1 MTGNSLM
8 MRLQLQL
15 AEKVTGPLKNIGAS
29 SKTAAGGL
37 QATRDRLRE
46 LERQNTIVQRLRQ
59 QQAAFKA
66 TANQLKINQAN
77 LESLKRSG
85 SATVAQ
91 IKAQTAL
98 VDRGTTSFKR
108 QAAQLAQLRT
118 HASNSGIGKLSTDEK
133 RLGTE
138 ITRTT
143 QLLRQQEQ
151 TLRRTEQ
158 LRSQRNRGL
167 GTAAAIGGTGLGM
180 RMTGQR
186 GLTMGAHLIA
196 PGMSYNQQMARV
208 QALARLDGNSE
219 DMRLL
224 REQSRYLGATTM
236 FSATEAAQGQAF
248 LAMAGFTP
256 ENIMAAMPGMLNM
269 SLAGDIDL
277 ARTADIASNISSG
290 FGIDPKEMNRVA
302 DVLTMAFTSSNVN
315 LEMLGDTMKYVAPN
329 ARALGVS
336 MEETAALAGLLGNVG
351 IQGTQ
356 AGTAMRGMFIRMS
369 APPAAARKA
378 LRDLNISIAD
388 ASGNMREL
396 PDILLD
402 VAKATEHMG
411 NVDRM
416 RYVTQIFG
424 REPSSAVTELL
435 NQSSTGDM
443 QRFIEAMRQSEG
455 AAARVAHVMTD
466 NLGGSL
472 DELKSIWE
480 DVGISIFEQNKDLL
494 RELVDSLTKVIE
506 GVNNWIQKNPELAK
520 WITRIVIG
528 ILALIAAVGALM
540 MILAPMIGM
549 TVMLKFGLGMLG
561 IKFGGLIP
569 IIASVGRA
577 LFTLGLSMLTNPLF
591 LAISALALAGYL
603 IYKNWDSIVWFFQD
617 IWDQLKT
624 AFNGGIGSLSAFIL
638 NWSPIGLFYKA
649 MAVVLDY
656 FGITLPENFTTF
668 AGNIFSSFG
677 NAVLENG
684 KMLLVWFGNVIMSVF
699 TWFMVDLPNAF
710 SGFGGMLM
718 QGLINGIKNAVGA
731 VKDAIYSIGE
741 SVVSW
746 FREKLNI
753 NSPSKVF
760 ATLGTSIPE
769 GAALGI
775 TRGLP
780 FIEDASRSMANTAL
794 EGLPV
799 IEGNTIAT
807 SGGAFRFD
815 TRAPVAAAT
824 GGPNISMGSDHV
836 EIHIHGSGMDAQAIA
851 HAVAM
856 ELDKRDRAK
865 QASARSSLFDR
876 S

>member
-46 LERQNTIVQRLRQ
+46 LERQNTIVQRLKQ

-85 SATVAQ
+85 SATAAQ
-91 IKAQTAL
+91 IKSQTAL
-98 VDRGTTSFKR
+98 VDRGTTAFKR

-118 HASNSGIGKLSTDEK
+118 RASNSGIGKLSTDEK

-290 FGIDPKEMNRVA
+290 FGIDPAQMQRVA
-302 DVLTMAFTSSNVN
+302 DVLTATFTSANVN
-315 LEMLGDTMKYVAPN
+315 MEMLGETMKYMAPI
-329 ARALGVS
+329 ARAAGVS
-336 MEETAALAGLLGNVG
+336 LEDSAAMAALLGNVG
-351 IQGTQ
+351 IQGST
-356 AGTAMRGMFIRMS
+356 AGTQLRQMLTQLSTSGAEKLKKLGIQ
-369 APPAAARKA
+369 AQDTDGN
-378 LRDLNISIAD
+378 LRDVTALLFELDQATKHMGSAERLGILKDVFDQRAMAGASELMQQIAD
-388 ASGNMREL
+388 GKLQEFA
-396 PDILLD
+396 
-402 VAKATEHMG
+402 
-411 NVDRM
+411 
-416 RYVTQIFG
+416 
-424 REPSSAVTELL
+424 
-435 NQSSTGDM
+435 
-443 QRFIEAMRQSEG
+443 AMLRNSEG

-494 RELVDSLTKVIE
+494 RGLVDSLTKVVE

-520 WITRIVIG
+520 WITRIAVG
-528 ILALIAAVGALM
+528 ILALITAVGALLM
-540 MILAPMIGM
+540 VLAPMIGM
-549 TVMLKFGLGMLG
+549 AVMLKFGLGMLG
-561 IKFGGLIP
+561 IKFSGLIP
-569 IIASVGRA
+569 IIISVGRA

-591 LAISALALAGYL
+591 LAISALALAGFL
-603 IYKNWDSIVWFFQD
+603 IYKNWDGIVWFFKD
-617 IWDQLKT
+617 IWEQLKT

-684 KMLLVWFGNVIMSVF
+684 KMLLVWFGNVFMSVF

-710 SGFGGMLM
+710 SGFGGMLI
-718 QGLINGIKNAVGA
+718 QGLINGIKNAMGA
-731 VKDAIYSIGE
+731 VKDAISNVGS
-741 SVVSW
+741 SVLNW
-746 FREKLNI
+746 FKEKLGI
-753 NSPSKVF
+753 ASPSKMF
-760 ATLGTSIPE
+760 IRAGIEISN
-769 GAALGI
+769 GAAIGI
-775 TRGLP
+775 SDGLP
-780 FIEDASRSMANTAL
+780 DVKRASLHLADTAM
-794 EGLPV
+794 EGLPI
-799 IEGNTIAT
+799 IEGNTVMT
-807 SGGAFRFD
+807 TGGAFKFD
-815 TRAPVAAAT
+815 TQAPIAAT
-824 GGPNISMGSDHV
+824 SSGQSISMGSDHV
-836 EIHIHGSGMDAQAIA
+836 EIHIHGGGMDAQAIA
-851 HAVAM
+851 RAVAL

-865 QASARSSLFDR
+865 LASARSSLFDR